1 MVKHNIGDS
10 VFKHELDLIAVN
22 VQIWRAW
29 DELGLSLCQG
39 PKIIIEVNATGEKKK
54 NGDSKVPVYFFLR
67 FMVFV
72 TSHAGQ
78 SIPLN
83 VKIKI
88 NRTFDGTYFAV
99 LIACCSF
106 CFHNWATSLANGSSG
121 FGAERSAWIDKRTVR
136 ICKAGDHLSFRI
148 SCRGIKSE
156 FNEKGT
162 LAG

>member
-1 MVKHNIGDS
+1 MNWDYPFAKGQKLLLKLTQRERRRKKRRFQS
-10 VFKHELDLIAVN
+10 ACLFLFKIYGFRYFACWAVH
-22 VQIWRAW
+22 
-29 DELGLSLCQG
+29 SL
-39 PKIIIEVNATGEKKK
+39 K
-54 NGDSKVPVYFFLR
+54 
-67 FMVFV
+67 
-72 TSHAGQ
+72 
-78 SIPLN
+78 

-148 SCRGIKSE
+148 SCRGIKSK

>member
-1 MVKHNIGDS
+1 MSRFGGHGN
-10 VFKHELDLIAVN
+10 
-22 VQIWRAW
+22 W
-29 DELGLSLCQG
+29 DYPFAKGQKLLLKLTQRERRR
-39 PKIIIEVNATGEKKK
+39 K

-67 FMVFV
+67 FMVRYFACWAV
-72 TSHAGQ
+72 HSLKNK
-78 SIPLN
+78 SN
-83 VKIKI
+83 KD
-88 NRTFDGTYFAV
+88 RTFDGTYFAV

-156 FNEKGT
+156 LNKKGT
-162 LAG
+162 LANDIINWKFAGQAALKITI